1 MLYLACKTDYGEGG
15 ICLTDRE
22 IRMQKRLRLV
32 WARPTLCRFLI
43 VLGKVCEY
51 SIILYF
57 AAQLILHMVFMQH
70 FRALTVGLIAAFGFG
85 FVTVMRKLIPAKR
98 PYEVLDF
105 TETPPREKKGESF
118 PSRHAYSAV
127 VIAILSHALTPW
139 CIIALIPLALGVC
152 IPRAIV
158 GIHYPKD
165 IIVGALIGI
174 LFGVFGALICHY
186 L

>member
-1 MLYLACKTDYGEGG
+1 M
-15 ICLTDRE
+15 
-22 IRMQKRLRLV
+22 
-32 WARPTLCRFLI
+32 WAHPSLCRFLI
-43 VLGKVCEY
+43 IFGKVCECL
-51 SIILYF
+51 IALYF
-57 AAQLILHMVFMQH
+57 AVQIVLHMIFMQH
-70 FRALTVGLIAAFGFG
+70 FRALAVVVIAAFGFG

-118 PSRHAYSAV
+118 PSRHAYSAL
-127 VIAILSHALTPW
+127 VIAILSVALTPW
-139 CIIALIPLALGVC
+139 CVIALIPLALGVC

-174 LFGVFGALICHY
+174 LFGGFGAVICY
-186 L
+186 YI